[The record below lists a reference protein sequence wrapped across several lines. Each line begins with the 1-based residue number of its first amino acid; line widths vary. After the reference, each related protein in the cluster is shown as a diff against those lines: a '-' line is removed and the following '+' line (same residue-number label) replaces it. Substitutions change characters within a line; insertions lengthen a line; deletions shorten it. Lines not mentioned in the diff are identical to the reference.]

1 MNKLSSNTAILFF
14 SRSAEAE
21 GQNKRFLQEQ
31 NIPQNTRVAELLISH
46 TYSEIQKT
54 DLPCFHIDEQQQIG
68 NSFGERLTN
77 AFRQIFKKGYNYVIS
92 VGNDTPELKAEH
104 IREAARQLGSA
115 KADIVLGP
123 DIDGGT
129 WLMGYKRDAFKE
141 SRFRHLPWNTAHL
154 LDTILEQHDGNEIHL
169 LEELGDIDFAKE
181 LKAFLDRPTPNI
193 RLRDLLRQLKSII
206 ASAGHYFTL
215 EVPFPIWSPT
225 YPCNRL
231 RAPPAR

>member
-1 MNKLSSNTAILFF
+1 MFF
-14 SRSAEAE
+14 SRSAKAE

-31 NIPQNTRVAELLISH
+31 NIPQNTRIAELLITH

-77 AFRQIFKKGYNYVIS
+77 AFRQIFKRGYSYVIS
-92 VGNDTPELKAEH
+92 VGNDTPQLKAKH
-104 IREAARQLGSA
+104 IREAARRLGSA

-129 WLMGYKRDAFKE
+129 WLMGYSRDAFRE
-141 SRFRHLPWNTAHL
+141 NRFRHLPWNTAHL
-154 LDTILEQHDGNEIHL
+154 LDTILAQYDGNEIHL

-181 LKAFLDRPTPNI
+181 LKAFLDRPTSSI
-193 RLRDLLRQLKSII
+193 RLRNLLRELKSII
-206 ASAGHYFTL
+206 ASVGQYFTF
-215 EVPFPIWSPT
+215 EVLFPICSPT
-225 YPCNRL
+225 YPSNRL